1 VDPVPQNRVA
11 HRLVHHESDTSG
23 LGPGV
28 VRPAVPH
35 QQVKHHRAFARA
47 PSGTDGAAEVVGPT
61 EPVRRGQHEV
71 VTVEKVAQAAR
82 R

>member
-23 LGPGV
+23 RGHGIV
-28 VRPAVPH
+28 TVAH
-35 QQVKHHRAFARA
+35 QQVENHRTPARA
-47 PSGTDGAAEVVGPT
+47 PSGSNGATEVVGPA
-61 EPVRRGQHEV
+61 EPIRRGQHEV
-71 VTVEKVAQAAR
+71 VTVDEVAQAAR